1 VTVSE
6 LPVANYEHKQTSP
19 LNLILYALG
28 VVQLAAAWVSRSN
41 PAASIILSFCAVVM
55 ILAGLCVGYLIVRD
69 EGDFLA
75 LRFGPL
81 PIFRRLIAF
90 SKITAVEPSR
100 STVLDGWGIHYI
112 PGRGMTYNVWGF
124 DCVRM
129 SVDSRT
135 IRVGTDD
142 VQGLVRFLKEKVTGQ
157 GTT

>member
-1 VTVSE
+1 
-6 LPVANYEHKQTSP
+6 
-19 LNLILYALG
+19 LILYALG

-41 PAASIILSFCAVVM
+41 SAASIILSFCAVVM

-100 STVLDGWGIHYI
+100 STVFDGWGIHYI
-112 PGRGMTYNVWGF
+112 PGRGMTYNLWGF
-124 DCVRM
+124 DCVKMR
-129 SVDSRT
+129 VDNRT

-142 VQGLVRFLKEKVTGQ
+142 VQGLVRFLKEKVTG
-157 GTT
+157 

>member
-1 VTVSE
+1 
-6 LPVANYEHKQTSP
+6 VANYEHKQTSP

-28 VVQLAAAWVSRSN
+28 VVQLAAAWLSRSN
-41 PAASIILSFCAVVM
+41 PAAAIILSFCAVVM
-55 ILAGLCVGYLIVRD
+55 IFAGLCVGYLIVRD

-112 PGRGMTYNVWGF
+112 PGRGMTYNLWGF
-124 DCVRM
+124 DCVKM
-129 SVDSRT
+129 SVNNR
-135 IRVGTDD
+135 IVRVGTDD
-142 VQGLVRFLKEKVTGQ
+142 VPGLVRFLKEKVTG
-157 GTT
+157 

>member
-1 VTVSE
+1 M
-6 LPVANYEHKQTSP
+6 PQYEHKQTSP

-41 PAASIILSFCAVVM
+41 PATSIILSFCAVVM

-81 PIFRRLIAF
+81 PVFRRLIAF
-90 SKITAVEPSR
+90 SEITLVEPSR

-112 PGRGMTYNVWGF
+112 PGRGMTYNLWGF
-124 DCVRM
+124 DCVKMR
-129 SVDSRT
+129 VDNRT

-142 VQGLVRFLKEKVTGQ
+142 VQGLVRFLKEKVTG
-157 GTT
+157 